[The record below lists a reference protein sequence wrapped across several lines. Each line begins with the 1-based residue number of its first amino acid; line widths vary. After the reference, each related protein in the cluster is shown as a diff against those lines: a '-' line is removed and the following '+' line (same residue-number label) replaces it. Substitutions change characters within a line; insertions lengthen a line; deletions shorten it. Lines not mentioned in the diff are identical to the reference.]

1 MSNTDRL
8 LLIVAIVVLFH
19 AAETVRPVVP
29 KVSQALDD
37 FHAVTAKAGEA
48 TEAVRELR
56 ESIDN
61 FKFPKIFSEQQ
72 GASRDQH

>member
-1 MSNTDRL
+1 MSNLDRL

-37 FHAVTAKAGEA
+37 FHAMQERAEKA
-48 TEAVRELR
+48 TEAVNGLR
-56 ESIDN
+56 SSIDN
-61 FKFPKIFSEQQ
+61 IKFPSWFSEQGGRQ
-72 GASRDQH
+72 